1 MDGKGLRGAES
12 YISGDIN
19 VNVVSRSYNTIQK
32 VGIILKFC
40 IYSSLVA
47 RIVHIHIHIFPHNK
61 ENQRLNK
68 NMSM

>member
-1 MDGKGLRGAES
+1 MP
-12 YISGDIN
+12 
-19 VNVVSRSYNTIQK
+19 YNMIQK

-68 NMSM
+68 NVYVKYGN